1 MKLRVQSLFPIA
13 LLTLLVGLTFW
24 LERATELK
32 RPGSDS
38 LLRHDPDFFVD
49 NLRLRSFS
57 PTGELQSTLAATK
70 MVHYPDDE
78 TTLVSEP
85 RVWFLKGPRPTQLT
99 AQQGLVAPDGRQVVL
114 VGNVRG
120 VREATKTDPQLVLT
134 TTHLTLLPDDDMMRT
149 NAPVTV
155 IQGAS
160 VVRAVGFEADNK
172 SKIIQLL
179 SQVNSTIQMKQR

>member
-1 MKLRVQSLFPIA
+1 M
-13 LLTLLVGLTFW
+13 
-24 LERATELK
+24 
-32 RPGSDS
+32 
-38 LLRHDPDFFVD
+38 
-49 NLRLRSFS
+49 
-57 PTGELQSTLAATK
+57 
-70 MVHYPDDE
+70 
-78 TTLVSEP
+78 SEP

-99 AQQGLVAPDGRQVVL
+99 SQQGLVAPDGRQIVL

-149 NAPVTV
+149 NAAVT
-155 IQGAS
+155 ITQGAS

>member
-1 MKLRVQSLFPIA
+1 MRVQSLFPIA

-38 LLRHDPDFFVD
+38 LLRHDPDFFVE

-57 PTGELQSTLAATK
+57 PTGELQSTLAAIK
-70 MVHYPDDE
+70 MVHYPDDD
-78 TTLVSEP
+78 TTLVTEP
-85 RVWFLKGPRPTQLT
+85 RVGLLKGPRPTQLT
-99 AQQGLVAPDGRQVVL
+99 SQQGLVAPDGRQIVL

-149 NAPVTV
+149 NAAVTV
-155 IQGAS
+155 TQGAS
-160 VVRAVGFEADNK
+160 VARRRLR
-172 SKIIQLL
+172 SRQ
-179 SQVNSTIQMKQR
+179 QVEDHPTAEPGQ